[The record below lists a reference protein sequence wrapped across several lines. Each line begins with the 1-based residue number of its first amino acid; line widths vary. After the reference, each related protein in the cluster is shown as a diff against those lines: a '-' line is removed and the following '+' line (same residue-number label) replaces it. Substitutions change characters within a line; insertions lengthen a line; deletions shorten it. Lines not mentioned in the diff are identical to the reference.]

1 MNPALFW
8 IGVSVAVMEAYYWC
22 WWLPRNWEKTR
33 EAEDIKALKSLY
45 GKDGTVWQMMK
56 KGDL

>member
-1 MNPALFW
+1 MCTLFW
-8 IGVSVAVMEAYYWC
+8 IGVSVLELYYWC

-33 EAEDIKALKSLY
+33 EAEDIKAIKSLY
-45 GKDGTVWQMMK
+45 GKDGTVWQMTK